1 MAEPGEEKISKED
14 FELLQQ
20 VKKEMKDYNPL
31 RRREPPKISLFSG
44 SNSKNETTYDLW
56 RYEVR
61 SLMSNKLY
69 EPDSIDYAVRR
80 SLKGE
85 AGRVAM
91 HLGPKASLPE
101 ILNKLDSIYGDVEK
115 KVDLLGDFFN
125 ARQREDENVTSWS
138 CRLEDMIGKAVTR
151 GLIHKEEVNE
161 MLHSVLFRGLRTSLK
176 ALSGHKFDAIQ
187 DFNTLRIALRQIEK
201 DHELRQS
208 FSKTHTAKAA
218 VAVAEASG
226 HTSDME
232 EVNGLIQQLSTRM
245 DRWDTERD
253 RDNRQNTNSYTQNR
267 NSYTQN
273 TNSYRKKPNTD
284 TYKPRW
290 QDKPRQ
296 QTTSETTNTYIRET
310 RCYRCG
316 QLGHIKIRCRAILHD
331 TKKPL
336 NGKKSVK
343 QDRH

>member
-1 MAEPGEEKISKED
+1 MSESGEETISRKD

-20 VKKEMKDYNPL
+20 VKKEMKDYNP
-31 RRREPPKISLFSG
+31 SLFSG

-80 SLKGE
+80 SLKRE
-85 AGRVAM
+85 AGRVVM
-91 HLGPKASLPE
+91 HLGPTASIPE
-101 ILNKLDSIYGDVEK
+101 IPYKLDSIYGDVEK

-161 MLHSVLFRGLRTSLK
+161 MLHSVLFRGRRTSLK
-176 ALSGHKFDAIQ
+176 ALSGHTFDAIQ
-187 DFNTLRIALRQIEK
+187 DFNTLRSALWQIEK

-218 VAVAEASG
+218 VADASG

-232 EVNGLIQQLSTRM
+232 EVNGLIQQLTTRM
-245 DRWDTERD
+245 DRWDTERG
-253 RDNRQNTNSYTQNR
+253 RDYRQNTNSYTQNT

-273 TNSYRKKPNTD
+273 TNSYRRKPNTD

-290 QDKPRQ
+290 QDKHRQ
-296 QTTSETTNTYIRET
+296 RTTSETASTYTRET
-310 RCYRCG
+310 GYYRCG
-316 QLGHIKIRCRAILHD
+316 QLGHIKIGCRTILD
-331 TKKPL
+331 ETTKPV
-336 NGKKSVK
+336 N
-343 QDRH
+343 